1 MDDLQLLMDTTRNQ
15 RTIGGQATVEGFGYW
30 EGRDV
35 RLEFRPAEPD
45 AGIVF
50 VRRDLAGRPRIAA
63 HVANRVEIP
72 RRTTL
77 RAGEARVDMI
87 EHVMAALAGLQIDN
101 CEVWTDQAEMPGCDG
116 SSEPFVRA
124 LDAAGAVSQDAPRT
138 CRALSAP
145 TRLGDARSWV
155 EARPSQEALAVIRY
169 QLDYGGQCTI
179 GRQSFE
185 LALSPES
192 FRREV
197 APCRTF
203 LLKTEADWLLS
214 QGLARRVTGRDLLV
228 FGDQGPIDNT
238 LRFPDECVR
247 HKVLDLIG
255 DLALAGCDWT
265 GRFHAYRSGHRLNV
279 ELVRTLLAGNEEVQY
294 RRRCA

>member
-1 MDDLQLLMDTTRNQ
+1 MDTTRNQ
-15 RTIGGQATVEGFGYW
+15 RTIAAGATVEGFGYW
-30 EGRDV
+30 DGHDV
-35 RLEFRPAEPD
+35 RLEFRPAEAH

-50 VRRDLAGRPRIAA
+50 VRRDLPGRPRIAA

-77 RAGEARVDMI
+77 CVGDARVEMI

-101 CEVWTDQAEMPGCDG
+101 CEIWTDQAEMPGCDG

-124 LDAAGAVSQDAPRT
+124 LDAVGIVSQDAPRA
-138 CRALSAP
+138 CRALGAP
-145 TRLGDARSWV
+145 TRLGDVRSWV
-155 EARPSQEALAVIRY
+155 EARPSRDGRAVLRY
-169 QLDYGGQCTI
+169 QLDYGGQGTI
-179 GRQSFE
+179 GQQTFE
-185 LALSPES
+185 LTLTPES

-203 LLKTEADWLLS
+203 LLKAEADWLLS

-255 DLALAGCDWT
+255 DLALAGCDWS
-265 GRFHAYRSGHRLNV
+265 GRFDAFRSGHRLNAD
-279 ELVRTLLAGNEEVQY
+279 LVRTLLARSEEEQY

>member
-1 MDDLQLLMDTTRNQ
+1 MDTTRNQ
-15 RTIGGQATVEGFGYW
+15 HTIAARATVDGFGYW

-45 AGIVF
+45 TGVVF
-50 VRRDLAGRPRIAA
+50 VRRDLTGRPRIAA
-63 HVANRVEIP
+63 RVDNRTETP

-77 RAGEARVDMI
+77 RVGDARVEMI
-87 EHVMAALAGLQIDN
+87 EHVMAALAGLEIDN

-124 LDAAGAVSQDAPRT
+124 LDAVGIVPQDAPRPR
-138 CRALSAP
+138 CVLSTL
-145 TRLGDARSWV
+145 TRLGDAASWV
-155 EARPSQEALAVIRY
+155 ESRPSPGDRTVLCY
-169 QLDYGGQCTI
+169 QLDYGGKGSI
-179 GRQSFE
+179 GRQTFE
-185 LALSPES
+185 LALTPQS
-192 FRREV
+192 FRAEV

-203 LLKTEADWLLS
+203 MLKTEADWLLA
-214 QGLARRVTGRDLLV
+214 QGLGRRVTGRDLLV

-247 HKVLDLIG
+247 HKLLDLIG

-265 GRFHAYRSGHRLNV
+265 GRFNAYRSGHRLNAD
-279 ELVRTLLAGNEEVQY
+279 LVRTLLAANEQQS

>member
-1 MDDLQLLMDTTRNQ
+1 MDTTRNQ
-15 RTIGGQATVEGFGYW
+15 RTIAARATVEGFGYW

-35 RLEFRPAEPD
+35 RLEFRPADPD

-50 VRRDLAGRPRIAA
+50 VRRDLAGWPRIAA
-63 HVANRVEIP
+63 HVANRMEAP

-77 RAGEARVDMI
+77 RAGEARVEMI

-101 CEVWTDQAEMPGCDG
+101 CEVWVDQAEMPGCDG

-124 LDAAGAVSQDAPRT
+124 LDAVGAVSQDAPRT
-138 CRALSAP
+138 CRVLSSP
-145 TRLGDARSWV
+145 TRLGDTRCWV
-155 EARPSQEALAVIRY
+155 EARPSHDALAVIRY
-169 QLDYGGQCTI
+169 QLDYGGQGTI
-179 GRQSFE
+179 GRQTFE
-185 LALSPES
+185 LALTPES

-203 LLKTEADWLLS
+203 MLKAEADWLLS
-214 QGLARRVTGRDLLV
+214 QGLGRRVTGRDLLV

-265 GRFHAYRSGHRLNV
+265 GRFNAYRSGHRLNAD
-279 ELVRTLLAGNEEVQY
+279 LVRTLLARNKEEQY

>member
-1 MDDLQLLMDTTRNQ
+1 MDTTRNQ
-15 RTIGGQATVEGFGYW
+15 RTIAARATVEGFGYW

-35 RLEFRPAEPD
+35 RLEFHPAEPD

-63 HVANRVEIP
+63 HVANRMETP
-72 RRTTL
+72 RRTTI
-77 RAGEARVDMI
+77 RVGDARVEMI
-87 EHVMAALAGLQIDN
+87 EHVMAALAGLEIDN

-124 LDAAGAVSQDAPRT
+124 LDAVGIVSQDARRT
-138 CRALSAP
+138 SRVLSAP
-145 TRLGDARSWV
+145 TRLGDAASWV
-155 EARPSQEALAVIRY
+155 EARPSRDTTTVLHY
-169 QLDYGGQCTI
+169 QLDYGGQGTI
-179 GRQSFE
+179 GQQTFE
-185 LALSPES
+185 LALTPES

-203 LLKTEADWLLS
+203 LLKAEADWLLS

-265 GRFHAYRSGHRLNV
+265 GRFNAYRSGHRLNAD
-279 ELVRTLLAGNEEVQY
+279 LVRTLLARNEQEQY

>member
-1 MDDLQLLMDTTRNQ
+1 MDTTRNQ
-15 RTIGGQATVEGFGYW
+15 HTIAAPATVEGFGYW

-35 RLEFRPAEPD
+35 RLEFRPAEPHT
-45 AGIVF
+45 GIVF

-63 HVANRVEIP
+63 HVANRAEIP

-77 RAGEARVDMI
+77 RVGDACVEMI
-87 EHVMAALAGLQIDN
+87 EHVMAALAGLEIDN

-124 LDAAGAVSQDAPRT
+124 LDAVGIVSQDAA
-138 CRALSAP
+138 RARRVLSAP
-145 TRLGDARSWV
+145 TRLGDAECWV
-155 EARPSQEALAVIRY
+155 EARPSRDGAAVLRY
-169 QLDYGGQCTI
+169 QLDYGGQGAI
-179 GRQSFE
+179 GRQTFE
-185 LALSPES
+185 LALTPES

-203 LLKTEADWLLS
+203 MLKAEADWMLS
-214 QGLARRVTGRDLLV
+214 QGLGRRVTGRDLLV

-247 HKVLDLIG
+247 HKLLDLIG

-265 GRFHAYRSGHRLNV
+265 GRFNAYRSGHRLNAD
-279 ELVRTLLAGNEEVQY
+279 LVRTLLAQNEEVQY